1 MLVQDTSPVKKS
13 PLSPGVKVTIKNN
26 KIQSITRTDPDINH
40 EPSSLG
46 VKALNTSSDD
56 EKISSSQ
63 ELSSEIDTMKLPQIG
78 TNNSS
83 NHELSSEEASIIDL
97 CNENSSVS

>member
-1 MLVQDTSPVKKS
+1 MLVQDKSPVKKS

-26 KIQSITRTDPDINH
+26 KIQSITKSDPEINH
-40 EPSSLG
+40 DPSSFG
-46 VKALNTSSDD
+46 VKTLNASSDD

-63 ELSSEIDTMKLPQIG
+63 ELSPKMDTLKLPQIAI
-78 TNNSS
+78 NNSR

-97 CNENSSVS
+97 CNENSSVT